1 MTAQVA
7 QPAASG
13 PELGGRGTEEPGRPD
28 PGRDGPDRR
37 GRGTMA
43 AQLVVA
49 GLAARAACNGGL
61 QSTTVTV
68 TAGDR
73 VFKKGTAVAT
83 AEAFTC
89 GFSFCGTIS
98 DSREITISR

>member
-1 MTAQVA
+1 
-7 QPAASG
+7 
-13 PELGGRGTEEPGRPD
+13 
-28 PGRDGPDRR
+28 
-37 GRGTMA
+37 
-43 AQLVVA
+43 
-49 GLAARAACNGGL
+49 
-61 QSTTVTV
+61 V

-98 DSREITISR
+98 DSREITVSR